1 MAAGILKAIGG
12 WAARLCRNSMTPGT
26 TAYKFWS
33 LKPVKAGL
41 WGFGTLEVL
50 KAVPHVFPDGLVPSV
65 GYLAGDA
72 AFGKGASQKAIDTV
86 SDAAKDVKDAAKSLK
101 ESATNMKENVSN
113 MMHSAG
119 QQMQPAGGNMPGYGG
134 GMPGGY
140 DVRQQEAALWNTG
153 NQLGGDDS
161 ILGGMGSMLTNF
173 LSGNSLR
180 LAALPIAAFMLF
192 GRHGW
197 LTRIAGLLLGGSM
210 MRQLSMPAIAPSVN
224 RAIDNMQQR
233 HSAQPASNEPAV
245 MRNNNNT
252 FDDAGIRRGLQ
263 YAQSHQDDEQDS
275 QYVVHSRRA

>member
-1 MAAGILKAIGG
+1 MNVPRLLKAWGWVYNHARSAVNPKTHTYAFFHQKPMKLAGWGIGG
-12 WAARLCRNSMTPGT
+12 LGALAA
-26 TAYKFWS
+26 A
-33 LKPVKAGL
+33 
-41 WGFGTLEVL
+41 
-50 KAVPHVFPDGLVPSV
+50 PHVFPKGLVPSV
-65 GYLAGDA
+65 GSMVGDA
-72 AFGKGASQKAIDTV
+72 AFGPGATQKAVDTV

-140 DVRQQEAALWNTG
+140 DVRQQEAALWNAG

-161 ILGGMGSMLTNF
+161 ILGGMGSMLTSF

-224 RAIDNMQQR
+224 RAIDNVQQR
-233 HSAQPASNEPAV
+233 HSALPAGNEPAV

-275 QYVVHSRRA
+275 QYVMHSRRS